1 MRSRFVVALALVV
14 VVAACKGN
22 KLQWKPQVLTK
33 ITAGSLSFDIPS
45 GWRDISESAMPELAT
60 ITHTLGPA
68 AHMIVRANDT
78 NTDTNIAFMWADTG
92 PNVTCEQIV
101 DAIVAQGSEIK
112 IDKSTV
118 ATETF
123 GTDSGCSYHFRDE
136 SSVGMSW
143 MRMHGGKFFTLQCLH
158 ESRGDADADA
168 VCARLAAALK
178 AQ

>member
-1 MRSRFVVALALVV
+1 MRSWFVVALFSLG
-14 VVAACKGN
+14 ACKGN
-22 KLQWKPQVLTK
+22 KLEWKPQVLTK
-33 ITAGSLSFDIPS
+33 INAGSLSFDIPS
-45 GWRDISESAMPELAT
+45 GWRDISESAMPELAN
-60 ITHTLGPA
+60 ITRTLGSD
-68 AHMIVRANDT
+68 AHMIVRASDT

-101 DAIVAQGSEIK
+101 DAIVAQGTEIK

-118 ATETF
+118 VSETF
-123 GTDSGCSYHFRDE
+123 GADSGCSYHFRDE
-136 SSVGMSW
+136 SSVGQSW

-168 VCARLAAALK
+168 VCTRLAAALK